1 MSGRGHG
8 MCSGGCSSLG
18 AWPVGA
24 GRGVASVGLAG
35 GCGQQGVTKCDVG
48 VASMGVAKA
57 V

>member
-1 MSGRGHG
+1 MATECVLVGVAPWGRGQ
-8 MCSGGCSSLG
+8 
-18 AWPVGA
+18 WGA